1 MMLYTC
7 CMINKHALILQLLDF
22 IMWNWAQPTVG
33 LKTDHDIYITF
44 NFNYVPSVTWT
55 KCIKQQGLK
64 SFFWEQ
70 LNWLVF
76 FVIASIHLDAVTQ
89 MLHHML
95 LIFVRNLVIQRLHFY
110 LVAVMI

>member
-1 MMLYTC
+1 MEEEMGVQQTSGHGAENQVSGGKY
-7 CMINKHALILQLLDF
+7 LLCF
-22 IMWNWAQPTVG
+22 I
-33 LKTDHDIYITF
+33 K
-44 NFNYVPSVTWT
+44 WT

-64 SFFWEQ
+64 TRLFWEQ

-110 LVAVMI
+110 LVGVMI

>member
-44 NFNYVPSVTWT
+44 NFKYVPSVT
-55 KCIKQQGLK
+55 
-64 SFFWEQ
+64 S
-70 LNWLVF
+70 
-76 FVIASIHLDAVTQ
+76 
-89 MLHHML
+89 
-95 LIFVRNLVIQRLHFY
+95 
-110 LVAVMI
+110 